1 VRADVKVYFP
11 PRNRVLGFFDAL
23 GLVGILGFFVARFIP
38 IAKAPFWGCILRQTT
53 GWPCLGCG
61 LTRVADRFS
70 HGNIAGAWLA
80 NPLGTI
86 FAAVFLV
93 ISLWTLL
100 HLIFKVPTPEVVLT
114 EKQARFAKIA
124 LAVAVLV
131 NYAFVVV
138 HTKFPHLLA

>member
-1 VRADVKVYFP
+1 MKVYFP

-23 GLVGILGFFVARFIP
+23 GLVGIVGLLVARFVP
-38 IAKAPFWGCILRQTT
+38 IAKLPFWGCVLRQST

-70 HGNIAGAWLA
+70 HGNIAGAWQA

-86 FAAVFLV
+86 AAALFAIIAV
-93 ISLWTLL
+93 WTVL
-100 HLIFKVPTPEVVLT
+100 HLAFKVPTPEILLT
-114 EKQARFAKIA
+114 DREARNVKIA
-124 LAVAVLV
+124 VVVAVLV

-138 HTKFPHLLA
+138 QTRFPHLLA

>member
-1 VRADVKVYFP
+1 MKVYFP
-11 PRNRVLGFFDAL
+11 PRNRVFTFFDAL
-23 GLVGILGFFVARFIP
+23 GLVGIVGFLVARFVP
-38 IAKAPFWGCILRQTT
+38 IAKLPFWGCILRQTT

-70 HGNIAGAWLA
+70 HGNIAGAWSA
-80 NPLGTI
+80 NPLGTL
-86 FAAVFLV
+86 AAAAFFVV
-93 ISLWTLL
+93 AVWTIL
-100 HLIFKVPTPEVVLT
+100 HLAFKVPTPSVRVSDKE
-114 EKQARFAKIA
+114 ARNLKIA

>member
-1 VRADVKVYFP
+1 MKLYFP
-11 PRNRVLGFFDAL
+11 PRNRVVTYFDAL
-23 GLVGILGFFVARFIP
+23 GLVGIAGFLVARFVP
-38 IAKAPFWGCILRQTT
+38 VAKLPFWGCILRQTT

-70 HGNIAGAWLA
+70 HGNFAGAWSA
-80 NPLGTI
+80 NPLGTV

-93 ISLWTLL
+93 LSLWTIL
-100 HLIFKVPTPEVVLT
+100 HLAFKVPTPELVVSDKESRNL
-114 EKQARFAKIA
+114 KIA
-124 LAVAVLV
+124 LAVAVVV